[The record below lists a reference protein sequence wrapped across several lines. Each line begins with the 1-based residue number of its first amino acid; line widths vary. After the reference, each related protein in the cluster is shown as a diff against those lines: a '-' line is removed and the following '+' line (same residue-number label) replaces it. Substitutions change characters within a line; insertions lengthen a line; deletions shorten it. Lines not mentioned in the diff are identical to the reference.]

1 MYIPDSV
8 NEFAAQTVCTVP
20 DSSRPVVEGLPVG
33 AENNKTSETTL
44 IKPFGQLLH
53 RKQYPTCGSVP
64 IYLEFCRLMALS
76 FGCPSLV
83 WARRLLGW
91 VPRCSVPP
99 LLLF

>member
-20 DSSRPVVEGLPVG
+20 NSSHPVVEGLPGG

-53 RKQYPTCGSVP
+53 RKQYPTCESVLP
-64 IYLEFCRLMALS
+64 IYLEFCRLMALHS
-76 FGCPSLV
+76 DAHRWSGLAACLGGCTKM
-83 WARRLLGW
+83 
-91 VPRCSVPP
+91 
-99 LLLF
+99 